1 MKQVRAAPWIALA
14 LSCGACL
21 GRPINGNCVWPH
33 EPAVRLDLRTSSEQR
48 HLNAD
53 ARFAEELA
61 IRHADLTRGKKSGHF
76 TDFDDYHRTRERCL
90 IAVTVEVAK
99 SHGLSPADVAA
110 AVGRRDDRLDA
121 TVLVVFALLYGFGV
135 NRFLRQLFVRL
146 PPEEPGPALAA
157 AALAAIP
164 VSVTGVIAGWIGSTI
179 VEMIQIGDPHMSYRA
194 ERLLWNRHWLALEA
208 GCVILYSLIAAR
220 RWRQARTLAGTDN
233 LRRT

>member
-1 MKQVRAAPWIALA
+1 MPGARVALWIALA
-14 LSCGACL
+14 LLCGGCL
-21 GRPINGNCVWPH
+21 GRPINGSCTWPH
-33 EPAVRLDLRTSSEQR
+33 ESAAPLDLRTRSDQR

-61 IRHADLTRGKKSGHF
+61 IRYADLTRGKKSGHF
-76 TDFDDYHRTRERCL
+76 TGFDDYHRTRERCL
-90 IAVTVEVAK
+90 TGLAEEVATG
-99 SHGLSPADVAA
+99 HGLSPTDVAA

-121 TVLVVFALLYGFGV
+121 SVLVVFALLFALGV

-146 PPEEPGPALAA
+146 PPDEPGPALVA
-157 AALAAIP
+157 AALAAIA

-208 GCVILYSLIAAR
+208 GCVILYSLVAAH
-220 RWRQARTLAGTDN
+220 RWREARTLAGSHN

>member
-1 MKQVRAAPWIALA
+1 MKHVRAAPWIALA
-14 LSCGACL
+14 LFCGACL

-33 EPAVRLDLRTSSEQR
+33 EPAVRLDLRTSSDQR

-61 IRHADLTRGKKSGHF
+61 IHYADLTRGKKSGHF
-76 TDFDDYHRTRERCL
+76 IGFDDYYRARERCL
-90 IAVTVEVAK
+90 IALTAEVATG
-99 SHGLSPADVAA
+99 HGLSPTDVAA
-110 AVGRRDDRLDA
+110 AVGRRDGRLDA
-121 TVLVVFALLYGFGV
+121 GVLIVFALLYGFGV

-146 PPEEPGPALAA
+146 PPDEPGPALIA
-157 AALAAIP
+157 AALAAIA
-164 VSVTGVIAGWIGSTI
+164 VSVTGVIAGWIGSTM

-208 GCVILYSLIAAR
+208 GCVILYSLVAAH
-220 RWRQARTLAGTDN
+220 RWREARTLAGSHN

>member
-1 MKQVRAAPWIALA
+1 MKHVRAALSIALA

-21 GRPINGNCVWPH
+21 GRPINGNCVWPD
-33 EPAVRLDLRTSSEQR
+33 EPALRLDLRTSSDQR

-61 IRHADLTRGKKSGHF
+61 IRYADLTRGKKSRHF
-76 TDFDDYHRTRERCL
+76 TDVDDYHRTRERCL
-90 IAVTVEVAK
+90 IAVTAEVAR

-110 AVGRRDDRLDA
+110 AVGRRDHRLDA
-121 TVLVVFALLYGFGV
+121 SVLVVFALLYAFGV

-146 PPEEPGPALAA
+146 PPDEPGPALAA
-157 AALAAIP
+157 AALAAIA

-194 ERLLWNRHWLALEA
+194 ERLLWHRHWLALEA

-220 RWRQARTLAGTDN
+220 RWRHTRTLAGPDN